1 MGDGGKRK
9 NKRVRWKLGEK
20 ERGGRMWGLRKTKT
34 RSEKYSK
41 KKRPRNG
48 DNDSYPKNVM

>member
-34 RSEKYSK
+34 RSEQQKEETK
-41 KKRPRNG
+41 KWRQ
-48 DNDSYPKNVM
+48 

>member
-20 ERGGRMWGLRKTKT
+20 DRGGRMWGLRKTKT